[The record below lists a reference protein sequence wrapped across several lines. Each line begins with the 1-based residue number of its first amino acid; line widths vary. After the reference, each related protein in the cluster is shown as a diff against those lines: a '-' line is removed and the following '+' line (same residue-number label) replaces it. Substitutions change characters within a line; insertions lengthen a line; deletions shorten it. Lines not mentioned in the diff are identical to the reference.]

1 MLVEGFQAGL
11 HSGENVARKVEF
23 DWNKVSHSNRV
34 DHTTIHWN
42 RFTLQEKR
50 DVLVWAVQCG
60 GWLLGRTDWWTG
72 SGSEWAAQYST
83 VGWCSGRSVLR
94 SASKDLGDLSFHI
107 HFVTWWGT

>member
-11 HSGENVARKVEF
+11 HSGQNVARKVEF

-50 DVLVWAVQCG
+50 DVLVWAGQTG
-60 GWLLGRTDWWTG
+60 GPGPGPGRQRNIQRRASAVAG
-72 SGSEWAAQYST
+72 QYYS
-83 VGWCSGRSVLR
+83 LHQ
-94 SASKDLGDLSFHI
+94 KI
-107 HFVTWWGT
+107 